1 MGCLAGELRDRLAWL
16 RCGVMHRILL
26 AFLLILA
33 APLVQAQMPLQLQP
47 HDHVVLIGNTLFDRM
62 RGFGQF
68 ESLLHQRYPKHELV
82 VRNLSWSADEI
93 TLRPRP
99 DGFGDLN
106 EHLTNEK
113 ADVIIGAFGFNE
125 SFRGMAAV
133 PEFEKLLGAFL
144 IELKSHRYNGRSA
157 PRIVLVSP
165 IGHEDLGA
173 PMPDGKATN
182 ERCKAYTEAMKRV
195 AKAQGVGMVDVLDP
209 MLGAFAEN
217 GKRKT
222 GKALTINGIHL
233 TESGYGLFADELYRG
248 LFEETAPP
256 VNQALRAIVEDKD
269 QQFFYHYRPLNG
281 YYITGGRA
289 EPYGVVN
296 FPGELK
302 KLGQMV
308 ANRDHALWSVAQGKP
323 APLKI
328 DDSHT
333 EPLPV
338 ITGDRPINEWLSP
351 ADELKAFK
359 IDPRFEVNCFASE
372 EDFPDFKK
380 PIQMRWD
387 AMGRLWVSTSVTYPQ
402 VVPGEAPADKLLI
415 LEDTKHTG
423 KADKCTVFAD
433 KLHIPLSF
441 ELGNGGVYVSDE
453 PNLLFLKDTDGD
465 GKADLR
471 QVLLTGFGTED
482 SHHALHDFTW
492 SPDGDL
498 IFRES
503 IFLHSQVETPYG
515 PVRTRE
521 SSFFRYTPATQRL
534 VAFGSYLST
543 NPWGICFDDWGFHM
557 GSHPVF
563 AEAVH
568 ALNPAYPDIHV
579 PAGSYFPAYSGTC
592 GQEFLHNAH
601 WGPEFHNHF
610 ARVRYKPTNEVELH
624 EWVEKD
630 SHFEEKKVGQLLQST
645 NLSFIPVDCKCGP
658 DGALYICDWYNPVK
672 GHMQYSLRDTRRD
685 KTSGR
690 IWRITR
696 KGVKPL
702 EPVKIAG
709 EPVETLL
716 TLLKSDDLR
725 TRYLAR
731 GELRERA
738 GSNPGDMLAKLE
750 TWMSRLDHADS
761 RFFQHLTE
769 GMWLGQGIDKS
780 EVHGVLPLM
789 ESSDLHARAAGV
801 RQYRIAWSQF
811 KHPWEELEKAAN
823 DPSGLVRLEAAI
835 AASYI
840 GTPEA
845 LEAALDLLKHPM
857 DNYTT
862 YALRTALDSYT
873 LKPLWV
879 NNDAFKAKHPEL
891 LRFLK
896 DSEPTKPAVMGK
908 KKKTEKPN
916 PFDQLAGLQTVTI
929 KTIPE
934 RLLYDVREFKVKAG
948 APVKLVFE
956 NPDVTP
962 HNFLIVQPGAADE
975 IGLAGNE
982 MAKDASGMAKSFIP
996 DSPKI
1001 LHKIKL
1007 INQGDSETL
1016 RFNAPEARGRYP
1028 YICSFPGHWL
1038 VMKGE
1043 MVVE

>member
-1 MGCLAGELRDRLAWL
+1 MFRR
-16 RCGVMHRILL
+16 LL
-26 AFLLILA
+26 ACLTLA
-33 APLVQAQMPLQLQP
+33 FTAAAAAQVPLQLQP

-62 RGFGQF
+62 RDYGQF
-68 ESLLHQRYPKHELV
+68 ESLLYQRFPKHELV
-82 VRNLSWSADEI
+82 IRNLSWSADEV

-106 EHLTNEK
+106 EHLANEK

-125 SFRGMAAV
+125 SFKGIQAV
-133 PEFEKLLGAFL
+133 PEFEKLLAAFL
-144 IELKSHRYNGRSA
+144 IEFKSHQYNGRAA

-165 IGHEDLGA
+165 IGSENLGP
-173 PMPDGKATN
+173 PMPDGKETN

-195 AKAQGVGMVDVLDP
+195 AKDQNVGFVDVLDP
-209 MLGAFAEN
+209 MLTAFSDGKRQTEN
-217 GKRKT
+217 GKR
-222 GKALTINGIHL
+222 LTINGIHL
-233 TESGYGLFADELYRG
+233 TDKGYGLFADELYRG

-256 VNQALRAIVEDKD
+256 VNPALKALIEDKD
-269 QQFFYHYRPLNG
+269 RQFFYHYRPLNG

-296 FPGELK
+296 FPGEIK

-308 ANRDHALWSVAQGKP
+308 ENRDRAIWSVAQGQP
-323 APLKI
+323 APAKV
-328 DDSHT
+328 DDSKT
-333 EPLPV
+333 EPLPI
-338 ITGDRPINEWLSP
+338 ITGDRPINEWLSA

-359 IDPRFEVNCFASE
+359 IDPRFEVNLFASE

-387 AMGRLWVSTSVTYPQ
+387 AKGRLWVSTSVTYPQ
-402 VVPGEAPADKLLI
+402 IVPGEAPADKLLI
-415 LEDTKHTG
+415 LEDTNHDG
-423 KADKCTVFAD
+423 KADKCSVFAD
-433 KLHIPLSF
+433 KLHIPLAF

-465 GKADLR
+465 GKADQR
-471 QVLLTGFGTED
+471 TVLLTGFGTED

-521 SSFFRYTPATQRL
+521 SSFFRFNPHTQKLTP
-534 VAFGSYLST
+534 FGSYLST

-568 ALNPAYPDIHV
+568 ALNAPYPDIHV

-610 ARVRYKPTNEVELH
+610 ARVRYKPTNEIELH

-630 SHFEEKKVGQLLQST
+630 THFEEKKVGQILQST
-645 NLSFIPVDCKCGP
+645 NLSFIPVDCKCGS
-658 DGALYICDWYNPVK
+658 DGALYVADWYNPVK

-696 KGVKPL
+696 KGAKPL
-702 EPVKIAG
+702 EPVKISG
-709 EPVETLL
+709 EPVEKLL
-716 TLLKSDDLR
+716 ELLKSDDLR
-725 TRYLAR
+725 TRYLVR
-731 GELRERA
+731 GELRERQPKEVWEA
-738 GSNPGDMLAKLE
+738 VGAICNLRAASAEELQQTFELLSVLQYVSNVQSGPVFGS
-750 TWMSRLDHADS
+750 
-761 RFFQHLTE
+761 HL
-769 GMWLGQGIDKS
+769 S
-780 EVHGVLPLM
+780 EVRVQRTLL
-789 ESSDLHARAAGV
+789 ESKSSLARAAATRYLCWPSAPV
-801 RQYRIAWSQF
+801 QSKWLRQS
-811 KHPWEELEKAAN
+811 AN

-840 GTPEA
+840 GTKEA

-857 DNYTT
+857 DEYLT
-862 YALRTALDSYT
+862 YALRTSLDSYT
-873 LKPLWV
+873 LKPLWKDNV
-879 NNDAFKAKHPEL
+879 EFNAKHPEL
-891 LRFLK
+891 AKFIA
-896 DSEPTKPAVMGK
+896 DSEPKKPAAMAK
-908 KKKTEKPN
+908 KKKAEKPN
-916 PFDQLAGLQTVTI
+916 PFDNQPGLQTVTI
-929 KTIPE
+929 KSIPE
-934 RLLYDVREFKVKAG
+934 RLLFDVREFKVKAK
-948 APVKLVFE
+948 APVKLTFE

-996 DSPKI
+996 ESPKI
-1001 LHKIKL
+1001 LQKIKL
-1007 INQGDSETL
+1007 LNQGDSETL
-1016 RFNAPEARGRYP
+1016 RFNAPDSPGRYP